1 VTRCSLMYPKIARIE
16 PMTPTPTPA
25 MMKGYVTLGK
35 LVVSVEM
42 VDVPLVVVVTL
53 VLVVIPDVM
62 TVVSGLM
69 VVVEK
74 VIVVIPAGGVN
85 SGIMTISGLPSMR
98 VNPSNNSGHGGLDN
112 GFPPPHFDLSF
123 QNSR

>member
-1 VTRCSLMYPKIARIE
+1 
-16 PMTPTPTPA
+16 
-25 MMKGYVTLGK
+25 MMKGYVKLGK

-53 VLVVIPDVM
+53 VLVVIPDVV

-69 VVVEK
+69 VVEE